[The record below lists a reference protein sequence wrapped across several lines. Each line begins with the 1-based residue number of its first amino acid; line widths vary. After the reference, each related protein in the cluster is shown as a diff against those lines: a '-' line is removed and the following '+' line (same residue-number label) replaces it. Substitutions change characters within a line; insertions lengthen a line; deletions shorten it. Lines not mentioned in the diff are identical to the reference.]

1 MTCVILELHKKP
13 VFDCQ
18 VSVSRQLINF
28 NFFRNYFTSQSADHT
43 HNVLISSII
52 FNWLMEI
59 IHSITP
65 LFAALSSHFFI
76 SFFEITQNHK
86 LPVYG
91 WAWMRRIFEFFF
103 YFRNFMF
110 AVNRSWIYA
119 REISIW
125 MPLISQLLSTS
136 RHSTHMW
143 NLIFFNIYIL
153 CRVSEAKSEIL
164 IHKINKC
171 MCPYLE

>member
-18 VSVSRQLINF
+18 VSVSRQLINL

-119 REISIW
+119 REISILFW
-125 MPLISQLLSTS
+125 CHSSASCFPHRDTYVKFDIFQYIFYVEWVRQKVKFLST
-136 RHSTHMW
+136 
-143 NLIFFNIYIL
+143 
-153 CRVSEAKSEIL
+153 K
-164 IHKINKC
+164 
-171 MCPYLE
+171 

>member
-18 VSVSRQLINF
+18 VSVSRQLINL

-91 WAWMRRIFEFFF
+91 WAWMRRIFEYFFIFAILCLLWIGHEYMLARYLF
-103 YFRNFMF
+103 YFDATHQPAAFHIEAFYTYVKFDIFQYIFYVEWVRQKVKF
-110 AVNRSWIYA
+110 
-119 REISIW
+119 
-125 MPLISQLLSTS
+125 LST
-136 RHSTHMW
+136 
-143 NLIFFNIYIL
+143 
-153 CRVSEAKSEIL
+153 K
-164 IHKINKC
+164 
-171 MCPYLE
+171 

>member
-1 MTCVILELHKKP
+1 MRHFRTSQKTSFWLSSFSFTSADKFEFFLEIISHR
-13 VFDCQ
+13 
-18 VSVSRQLINF
+18 SQLIM
-28 NFFRNYFTSQSADHT
+28 

-65 LFAALSSHFFI
+65 LFAALSSLFFI

-91 WAWMRRIFEFFF
+91 WAWMRRIFEYFFIFAILCLLWIGHEYMLARYLF
-103 YFRNFMF
+103 YFD
-110 AVNRSWIYA
+110 A
-119 REISIW
+119 
-125 MPLISQLLSTS
+125 
-136 RHSTHMW
+136 THQPAAFHIEAFYTYVKFD
-143 NLIFFNIYIL
+143 IFQYIL